1 MKGNGKK
8 SISSWF
14 FVLLILLIL
23 AIVPVK
29 EANAAT
35 AGFKTV
41 DGKTYYINKDGSK
54 QKGWLTLKK
63 KKYYFDTK
71 TGVQLKGW
79 QKNSKGKYIRYFT
92 KGTGA
97 MATGF
102 LTDSKG
108 NTRYFN
114 KRTGLLTRGW
124 LKIGKSKY
132 YFTSGSGIMAKGWM
146 TNSKKQRRYF
156 DESTGIMK
164 TGLYK
169 TKNGE
174 AYYFD
179 KSTGYMYTG
188 LKKIGKNYYYFSK
201 TTGVRYQK
209 GFGKVGSKRYYF
221 CKKDGHAQTGWLTL
235 GNKQYYFSSKG
246 VMYVNKTAKIGST
259 TYVFD
264 ADGVATEK
272 GSGTTF
278 SAYDEKNGRNYTL
291 MNEYKTHPGVA
302 DGTKSDLDLLAA
314 FCEAEAGDQ
323 GEAGMEAV
331 VMCVLNRTI
340 KADKEFPSSVRYV
353 MYQGGSF
360 PQYSVVTDG
369 ALLKRLKGQFD
380 NRALAYKA
388 AQDALEIFNNYL
400 LGKSKRVIS
409 GIKSKDFRCMYFMM
423 EDYFWRQPL
432 NFDKVKYLRYKDHI
446 FFVDWV

>member
-1 MKGNGKK
+1 MKEKEKK
-8 SISSWF
+8 GISSWI

-23 AIVPVK
+23 AMVPTK

-41 DGKTYYINKDGSK
+41 NGKTYYIKKDGSK
-54 QKGWLTLKK
+54 QKGWLTLNK
-63 KKYYFDTK
+63 KKYYFDEK

-79 QKNSKGKYIRYFT
+79 QKDSKGKYIRYFT
-92 KGTGA
+92 SKTGA

-114 KRTGLLTRGW
+114 KKTGLLTRGW
-124 LKIGKSKY
+124 QKIGKYKY
-132 YFTSGSGIMAKGWM
+132 YFTSGSGVMAKGWI
-146 TNSKKQRRYF
+146 TNSKKQKRYF
-156 DESTGIMK
+156 NESNGRMV

-169 TKNGE
+169 TKTGE

-188 LKKIGKNYYYFSK
+188 LKKIGSKYYYFSK

-209 GFGKVGSKRYYF
+209 GFGKVSGKRYYF
-221 CKKDGHAQTGWLTL
+221 SLKDGHAWTGWLTL
-235 GNKQYYFSSKG
+235 DGKQYYFSSKG
-246 VMYVNKTAKIGST
+246 VMYVNKTAKVGNT

-264 ADGVATEK
+264 ANGVATPK
-272 GSGTTF
+272 SSKTTF
-278 SAYDEKNGRNYTL
+278 SAYDEKNGKNYTL
-291 MNEYKTHPGVA
+291 MNEYKTHPGIA

-314 FCEAEAGDQ
+314 FCEAEAGNQ
-323 GEAGMEAV
+323 GLYGMEAV
-331 VMCVLNRTI
+331 AMCVLNRTI

-353 MYQGGSF
+353 IYEGGSF
-360 PQYSVVTDG
+360 AQYSVVTNG
-369 ALLKRLKGQFD
+369 ALLKRLNGQFED
-380 NRALAYKA
+380 RDLAYKA
-388 AQDALEIFNNYL
+388 AAEALETFNNYC
-400 LGKSKRVIS
+400 LGKGKRKIS
-409 GIKSKDFRCMYFMM
+409 GVSKDFRCMYFMM
-423 EDYFWRQPL
+423 ADSFWQQPL
-432 NFDKVKYLRYKDHI
+432 NFEKVKYLQYKDHI